1 MEFNWTEII
10 LAVIAILSGFIT
22 HQLTK
27 NKYKM
32 EVEKLKVETNSDTIK
47 NMDKSL
53 DFYEKYVAATDKR
66 LDEVLASQEI
76 LRNENIQLKNQ
87 LTEINTKMS
96 QLTTVICTKLSCIHR
111 EIDENVI
118 ECIYPKKSKKKKN
131 KVRLKNTN

>member
-1 MEFNWTEII
+1 MEFNWTEIV

-76 LRNENIQLKNQ
+76 LRNKNMQLKNQ
-87 LTEINTKMS
+87 LTEINTKIS

-118 ECIYPKKSKKKKN
+118 ECIYPKKSKKKQGKI
-131 KVRLKNTN
+131 KEH

>member
-118 ECIYPKKSKKKKN
+118 ECIYPKKSKKKKQG
-131 KVRLKNTN
+131 KIKEH

>member
-1 MEFNWTEII
+1 MEFNWTEIV
-10 LAVIAILSGFIT
+10 LAFIAILSGFIT

-111 EIDENVI
+111 EIDESVI
-118 ECIYPKKSKKKKN
+118 ECIYPKKGKKN